1 MSMDWID
8 LSSSEQLQA
17 IVEESQHAPVV
28 IFKHST
34 TCSISAMALARL
46 QRKSVDAK
54 VYYLDLRA
62 NREISNLIATTFD
75 VEHESPQVL
84 IIDKGVAVYHRS
96 HSDIN
101 PADIREFLESATS

>member
-1 MSMDWID
+1 MSWID
-8 LSSSEQLQA
+8 LTSVDQIKNLK
-17 IVEESQHAPVV
+17 EESQASPVV

-34 TCSISAMALARL
+34 TCSISAMAMHRL

-62 NREISNLIATTFD
+62 NRGVSNFIAETFD
-75 VEHESPQVL
+75 VIHESPQVL
-84 IIDKGVAVYHRS
+84 IIDKGKAVYHRS

-101 PADIREFLESATS
+101 PSEIQEFLDSVTN